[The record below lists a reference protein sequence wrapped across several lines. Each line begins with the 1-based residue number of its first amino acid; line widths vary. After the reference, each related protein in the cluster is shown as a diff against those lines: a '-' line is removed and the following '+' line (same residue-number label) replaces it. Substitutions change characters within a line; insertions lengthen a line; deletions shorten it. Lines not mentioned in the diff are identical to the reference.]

1 MNKIIKYLTITLFS
15 VTFFLSV
22 GYAES
27 VYVSD
32 IKKIT
37 MRIAPGAEHKIM
49 RMLES
54 GSNLKVLEKSEAWS
68 KVRTKDGKEGW
79 ALTRFLVA
87 QKPAVVLVKELKIKN
102 EKLVKKVASLKVEN
116 DSIITANKR
125 LAGIEEKYIEL
136 EKESKNFLELKTK
149 YNENLKKFEDQQ
161 VKITAFENN
170 RKSKIMTWFLIG
182 AGVFVFG
189 VMLGMGAKKNRRSY
203 LG

>member
-1 MNKIIKYLTITLFS
+1 MNKIIKYLTIILFS
-15 VTFFLSV
+15 FSFFLSV

-49 RMLES
+49 RMLGS
-54 GSNLKVLEKSEAWS
+54 GSSLKVLEKSEAWS

-87 QKPAVVLVKELKIKN
+87 QKPAVVLVKELKINN
-102 EKLVKKVASLKVEN
+102 EKLVQKVTSLKVEN
-116 DSIITANKR
+116 DSIIAANKR